1 MDRERPTTDRRHLLR
16 VARGVA
22 LASFIGAI
30 ATNDETARLIL
41 SLIAAVGFACC
52 VGASRAPP

>member
-1 MDRERPTTDRRHLLR
+1 MEYERPRTDREQLLR
-16 VARGVA
+16 VARAIA
-22 LASFIGAI
+22 LASLIGAI
-30 ATNDETARLIL
+30 ATGDDTARLML